1 MRIHPSITILALPAF
16 ALGLA
21 ACGSSTSQSPAAKA
35 NAAPAPQQASLVI
48 RHKTMGCHDWALNGG
63 VDKVAQQVSL
73 TPGSTLTIVDQDI
86 MPHAVTQTGGP
97 KIVITDPLIDQKK
110 VATIQF
116 TQPGTYQFATKA
128 GEDYAPA
135 PATKG
140 EDHNLQVTVVVA

>member
-1 MRIHPSITILALPAF
+1 MRIHPSLTILALPAF

-35 NAAPAPQQASLVI
+35 TAAPAPQQASLVI
-48 RHKTMGCHDWALNGG
+48 HHKTVGCHDWALNGG

-73 TPGSTLTIVDQDI
+73 TPGSTLTITDQDI
-86 MPHAVTQTGGP
+86 MTHTVVQTGGP
-97 KIVITDPLIDQKK
+97 KIVIADPLTNQKK
-110 VATIQF
+110 IAAIQF
-116 TQPGTYQFATKA
+116 SQPGTYQFATKA

-140 EDHNLQVTVVVA
+140 EDHALQLTVVVA

>member
-1 MRIHPSITILALPAF
+1 MRIHPSLTILALPAF

-35 NAAPAPQQASLVI
+35 TAAPAPQQASLVI
-48 RHKTMGCHDWALNGG
+48 HHKTVGCHDWALNGG

-73 TPGSTLTIVDQDI
+73 TPGSTLTITDQDI
-86 MPHAVTQTGGP
+86 MAHTVVQTGGP
-97 KIVITDPLIDQKK
+97 KIVIADPLTDQKK
-110 VATIQF
+110 IAAIQF
-116 TQPGTYQFATKA
+116 TQPGTYRFATKA

-140 EDHNLQVTVVVA
+140 EDHELQITVVVA